1 MPLLFC
7 KLNVKVYNKS
17 NKTLYIYDKRNC
29 WNRGMVELAKS
40 GMAISAI
47 KS

>member
-1 MPLLFC
+1 MINEIAYSF
-7 KLNVKVYNKS
+7 S
-17 NKTLYIYDKRNC
+17 